1 MNASDNDDGN
11 IRCSRSRF
19 ALIITLLV
27 RDRGQ
32 VEEKRSDKPD
42 SELKNTESVDNP
54 AKAFNSLPKQAAS
67 QEDGFGEHIEI
78 STAFAIAE
86 PCVGARALLRST
98 SYTVCHG
105 ARTTPA
111 TRESVRQCVPSKVG
125 PSRHAC

>member
-1 MNASDNDDGN
+1 MATIENYDDE
-11 IRCSRSRF
+11 RF
-19 ALIITLLV
+19 ITLLV

-42 SELKNTESVDNP
+42 SELKKTESVDNP

-86 PCVGARALLRST
+86 PCVGARALLR
-98 SYTVCHG
+98 C
-105 ARTTPA
+105 
-111 TRESVRQCVPSKVG
+111 C
-125 PSRHAC
+125 RHLRLSFVVSQWNHA